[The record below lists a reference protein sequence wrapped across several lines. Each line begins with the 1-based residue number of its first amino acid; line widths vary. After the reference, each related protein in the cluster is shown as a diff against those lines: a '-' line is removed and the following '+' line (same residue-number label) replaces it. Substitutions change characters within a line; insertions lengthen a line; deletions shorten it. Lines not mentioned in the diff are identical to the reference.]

1 MEERFATLLVYLLS
15 KSINEYG
22 GIFSLLH
29 EKLRVWWKVNSKKLS
44 KHARLLRTSEYV
56 IQCTY

>member
-15 KSINEYG
+15 ISINEYG

-29 EKLRVWWKVNSKKLS
+29 EKLRVWWIKKSKKA
-44 KHARLLRTSEYV
+44 K
-56 IQCTY
+56 

>member
-29 EKLRVWWKVNSKKLS
+29 EKLRVLWKKYPKKLS
-44 KHARLLRTSEYV
+44 DHACLLGTSE
-56 IQCTY
+56 